1 MPRRE
6 LAGAPSP
13 ARERMWRAMRM
24 LRQFNMRE
32 LLEISGV
39 ERRKAAEKYV
49 ADLVRADYLR
59 IAQHTRGCEGNVY
72 VLIQNTGPFAPRVG
86 SKGLSLDPNLEI
98 GRLRTLRE
106 KLITQIAACDKRLN
120 RLGAFVER
128 QQHDSQGGKC
138 NA

>member
-24 LRQFNMRE
+24 LRQFGMRE

-39 ERRKAAEKYV
+39 ERRGAAEKYV
-49 ADLVRADYLR
+49 AALVRAGYLK
-59 IAQHTRGCEGNVY
+59 IAQHARGCNGSVY
-72 VLIQNTGPFAPRVG
+72 SLVRNTGPFSPRVG

-98 GRLRTLRE
+98 ARLRTLRE
-106 KLITQIAACDKRLN
+106 KLAAQIVACDKRLN
-120 RLGAFVER
+120 QLGAFVER
-128 QQHDSQGGKC
+128 QQLDGDGK
-138 NA
+138 

>member
-13 ARERMWRAMRM
+13 ARERMWRAIRM

-49 ADLVRADYLR
+49 AALVRAEYLR
-59 IAQHTRGCEGNVY
+59 IAQHARGCGGNVY
-72 VLIQNTGPFAPRVG
+72 MLIQNTGPFAPRVG
-86 SKGLSLDPNLEI
+86 AKGLSLDPNLEVA
-98 GRLRTLRE
+98 RLRTLRE
-106 KLITQIAACDKRLN
+106 KLTAQIAACDKRLI

-128 QQHDSQGGKC
+128 QQLDGDGK
-138 NA
+138 